1 MWLEFVF
8 DGKEIVILMCGNK
21 IKIFVCVEFLV
32 FICVL
37 VWCLLVV
44 DEVS

>member
-1 MWLEFVF
+1 MLLEFVF
-8 DGKEIVILMCGNK
+8 DGKVKSYLNE
-21 IKIFVCVEFLV
+21 KIFVCVEFLV

-37 VWCLLVV
+37 VWCLSVV